1 MNFQRNK
8 NGILI
13 HVRGVC
19 VCVFCFSL
27 LDFRT
32 NTRYPQSIQL
42 IKERYNEMKQKEP
55 NADKHTAIEMN
66 KNEYTNA
73 SAMAISIFKFA
84 PIIWWAFFKRPI

>member
-1 MNFQRNK
+1 MY
-8 NGILI
+8 
-13 HVRGVC
+13 V
-19 VCVFCFSL
+19 CFSL

-42 IKERYNEMKQKEP
+42 KKKQKEP
-55 NADKHTAIEMN
+55 NADKRTAIEMN

-73 SAMAISIFKFA
+73 SAIAISIFKLA